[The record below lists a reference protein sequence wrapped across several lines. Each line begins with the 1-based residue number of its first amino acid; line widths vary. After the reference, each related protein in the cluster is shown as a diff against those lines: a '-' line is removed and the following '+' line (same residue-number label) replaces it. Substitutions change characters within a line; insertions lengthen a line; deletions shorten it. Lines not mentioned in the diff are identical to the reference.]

1 MNSNIEEERTDFIED
16 EVIAWEIEELEL
28 FLDYPQKKRV
38 NPDGWKKNIEK
49 NKRIKGL
56 ESVTSQGL

>member
-16 EVIAWEIEELEL
+16 EVIGWEIEELEL
-28 FLDYPQKKRV
+28 FLGFPQKKRV
-38 NPDGWKKNIEK
+38 NPDGWKNIEK
-49 NKRIKGL
+49 NKRTKGL